1 MAKENVRRTIIRQ
14 WMSLA
19 REKRQTMEQATGFA
33 RNAAQHHSLP
43 RSGRPPH
50 TVIMAEA
57 THGEALIVGPARP
70 SA

>member
-1 MAKENVRRTIIRQ
+1 MAKQDIRRTIIRQ

-19 REKRQTMEQATGFA
+19 REKRQSMEQATAFA

-50 TVIMAEA
+50 DVIMAWLKPRMA
-57 THGEALIVGPARP
+57 KP
-70 SA
+70 